1 MQDQAFVKKIKDIF
15 IKKLKAL
22 DVLEE
27 YIDETS
33 KFRDIPRDKVF
44 DLISVIVEKYEKN
57 KQEISCKS
65 IIYSSFI
72 LNSKWYSIAD
82 TIEEVKI
89 PKKKVKKI
97 NIKIK

>member
-15 IKKLKAL
+15 IKRLKAL

-27 YIDETS
+27 YIDEVI
-33 KFRDIPRDKVF
+33 KFRDIPRDRVF
-44 DLISVIVEKYEKN
+44 DLISVIIERNKKN

-82 TIEEVKI
+82 IIDEVKI

>member
-1 MQDQAFVKKIKDIF
+1 MQDQIYVKKIKDIF
-15 IKKLKAL
+15 IRKLKAL

-27 YIDETS
+27 YIDEVS
-33 KFRDIPRDKVF
+33 KYRNIPKNKVF
-44 DLISVIVEKYEKN
+44 DFISIIIEKIKEQKF
-57 KQEISCKS
+57 SCRS

-82 TIEEVKI
+82 IIDEIKI
-89 PKKKVKKI
+89 PKRKVKKI